1 MKYRKHFPYLIICAL
16 AVLCA
21 AASAQSGPSHRL
33 ACQSIGNGA
42 AEPLGDREGH
52 ALSAGNFTCRTEGRP
67 LDVKAYSDTFAAT
80 GPGQFV
86 VDVKAE

>member
-1 MKYRKHFPYLIICAL
+1 MKYRRHFPYLIISVL

-21 AASAQSGPSHRL
+21 AASAQPGPSHRL

-52 ALSAGNFTCRTEGRP
+52 ALSAGNFTCRTEGGP

-80 GPGQFV
+80 GPGQFF
-86 VDVKAE
+86 VDVKAK